1 MPNSIANHHAH
12 DTALPL
18 LAREYLI
25 TLHSTC
31 TNANQTELNAVM
43 VYLNELITLDERR
56 NVISEPELN

>member
-1 MPNSIANHHAH
+1 MPNPIANHHAH

-31 TNANQTELNAVM
+31 TNANQSELNAVM
-43 VYLNELITLDERR
+43 VYLNELITFDEKH
-56 NVISEPELN
+56 NSAAESDLN

>member
-1 MPNSIANHHAH
+1 MPNPIKNHLAH

-31 TNANQTELNAVM
+31 TNFNQTELNAVI
-43 VYLNELITLDERR
+43 VYLNELITFDERH
-56 NVISEPELN
+56 NVIDESELK

>member
-1 MPNSIANHHAH
+1 MPNPIKNHLAH

-43 VYLNELITLDERR
+43 VYLNELITFDERR
-56 NVISEPELN
+56 STIAENDVS

>member
-1 MPNSIANHHAH
+1 MPNSTSNHQ
-12 DTALPL
+12 DQVTALPL

-43 VYLNELITLDERR
+43 VYLNELITFDERR
-56 NVISEPELN
+56 STIAENDVS